1 MISADSGGGV
11 MGHTVTIRG
20 KHWRP
25 LGTLDRV
32 RQEFE
37 KAFPSASFAVVQDPR
52 QFATKADRIRAV
64 LKIQVGGPL
73 GFIVRLRLLLSAL
86 GRSRYPNV
94 QGFMQGEGYA
104 VEFYLGPGPIVR
116 KVHLVFYGRD
126 WEVPGRQCDQLIA
139 TTGWVLRA

>member
-1 MISADSGGGV
+1 

-20 KHWRP
+20 KYWRP
-25 LGTLDRV
+25 LGTLDHV

-37 KAFPSASFAVVQDPR
+37 KAFPSASFDVVQEP
-52 QFATKADRIRAV
+52 QLFATRADRIRAMS
-64 LKIQVGGPL
+64 KIQVGGPL
-73 GFIVRLRLLLSAL
+73 RLIIRLRLLLSAF

-104 VEFYLGPGPIVR
+104 VEFYLGAGPTVR
-116 KVHLVFYGRD
+116 KVYLVFYGRD

-139 TTGWVLRA
+139 KTGWVLKW